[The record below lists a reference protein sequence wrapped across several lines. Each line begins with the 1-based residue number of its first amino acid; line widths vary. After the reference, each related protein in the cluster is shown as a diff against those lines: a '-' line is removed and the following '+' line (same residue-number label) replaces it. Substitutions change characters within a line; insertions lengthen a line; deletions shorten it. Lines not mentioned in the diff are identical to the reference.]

1 MTCYIG
7 HDSQMTDA
15 ELLDERKIVDRSTRL
30 QTTQCE
36 DYILSF
42 FASEGRSWSDPPPAS
57 LSNRN
62 TQLSE
67 LFCVQTMSYSS
78 VNKIWFYRKF
88 SQNVKKIYT
97 K

>member
-1 MTCYIG
+1 MIVHAYSTVSEYLSHPPPNQLTGWTKHIKRTLLRLMTCYIG

-42 FASEGRSWSDPPPAS
+42 FASEGRS
-57 LSNRN
+57 
-62 TQLSE
+62 
-67 LFCVQTMSYSS
+67 
-78 VNKIWFYRKF
+78 
-88 SQNVKKIYT
+88 
-97 K
+97 